1 MMNLS
6 RINLSQTRYLQF
18 MDPNDGLAIIIAMG
32 STQTSG
38 SRKMWRM
45 VMPSHENVLAG
56 RDYDRTI
63 TADIQSGHH
72 YGTLE
77 KQHEDRKTRIKAIM
91 NVDDD
96 PDTTLTFK
104 KSLEAE
110 NYNSSNNIPIEVYT
124 YNNPELALSEFKPNF
139 YDLLLID
146 VNMSKMNGF
155 ELCTKLLEIDA
166 NPRIRFMSSAEVDH
180 QGLREIYPSTNIG
193 CFIKKPV
200 SIEFLVR
207 KVKEELEL
215 V

>member
-1 MMNLS
+1 LLRSEDHLIYYDNYE
-6 RINLSQTRYLQF
+6 I
-18 MDPNDGLAIIIAMG
+18 
-32 STQTSG
+32 
-38 SRKMWRM
+38 
-45 VMPSHENVLAG
+45 VPSHDNILVA

-63 TADIQSGHH
+63 TAAIQSGHY

-77 KQHEDRKTRIKAIM
+77 KQHEDHKIRIKAIM
-91 NVDDD
+91 IVDDD

-110 NYNSSNNIPIEVYT
+110 NYNCSNNIPIEVYT

-146 VNMSKMNGF
+146 VNMPKMNGF

-166 NPRIRFMSSAEVDH
+166 NPRICFMSSAEINH
-180 QGLREIYPSTNIG
+180 QGLREIYPATIIG

-200 SIEFLVR
+200 SLEFLVR
-207 KVKEELEL
+207 KVEEELEF

>member
-1 MMNLS
+1 M
-6 RINLSQTRYLQF
+6 
-18 MDPNDGLAIIIAMG
+18 GLLLLYRWALLKRAALE
-32 STQTSG
+32 
-38 SRKMWRM
+38 KMWRII
-45 VMPSHENVLAG
+45 MPSHDNILAP
-56 RDYDRTI
+56 RDYDRTV
-63 TADIQSGHH
+63 TAAIQSGHH

-110 NYNSSNNIPIEVYT
+110 NYNSSNNIAIEVYT

-146 VNMSKMNGF
+146 VNMPKMNGF

-166 NPRIRFMSSAEVDH
+166 NPRICFMSSAEINH
-180 QGLREIYPSTNIG
+180 QGLREIYPATNIG

>member
-1 MMNLS
+1 MLRSEDHLVYYDNYE
-6 RINLSQTRYLQF
+6 I
-18 MDPNDGLAIIIAMG
+18 
-32 STQTSG
+32 
-38 SRKMWRM
+38 
-45 VMPSHENVLAG
+45 VPSHDNILAA

-63 TADIQSGHH
+63 TAAIQSGHH
-72 YGTLE
+72 YGTPE
-77 KQHEDRKTRIKAIM
+77 KQHEDHKTRIKAIM
-91 NVDDD
+91 IVDDG
-96 PDTTLTFK
+96 PDTALTFK
-104 KSLEAE
+104 KSLEAR
-110 NYNSSNNIPIEVYT
+110 NSNSSNDILIEVYT

-146 VNMSKMNGF
+146 VNMPKMNGF

-166 NPRIRFMSSAEVDH
+166 NPRICFMSSAEMNH
-180 QGLREIYPSTNIG
+180 QGLREIYPATNIG

>member
-1 MMNLS
+1 
-6 RINLSQTRYLQF
+6 
-18 MDPNDGLAIIIAMG
+18 
-32 STQTSG
+32 
-38 SRKMWRM
+38 MWRI
-45 VMPSHENVLAG
+45 VMPSHDNILAA

-63 TADIQSGHH
+63 TADIQSGYH

-104 KSLEAE
+104 KSLEEE

-124 YNNPELALSEFKPNF
+124 YNNPELALSEFKPNL

-146 VNMSKMNGF
+146 VNMPKMNGF

-166 NPRIRFMSSAEVDH
+166 NPRICFMSSAEINH
-180 QGLREIYPSTNIG
+180 QGLREIYPTTNIG